1 MTDRIVEIADTAAHL
16 SLENHLLKIRLPD
29 GRSSTL
35 PVAELQCLIL
45 ANPAAT
51 VTGALLAELAAAGGV
66 AVICGRDRLPA
77 AMQLPLNGNYVQS
90 ERFRAQ
96 ADASLPLRKR
106 LWQCVV
112 KEKIR
117 RQGALLRELHGD
129 DFGLSKLSAAVNSGD
144 PENLE
149 GRAAVIYWK
158 NLFCTPFLRDRENA
172 DNNLL
177 LNYGYAILRA
187 MAARACCAAGLHP
200 TLGIHHH
207 NRYDSCCLADDLM
220 EPFRCVIDRKVAE
233 LNPEN
238 AAVGELTRPLRAE
251 LLRALLER
259 QETRAGEEWRISD
272 LLRSSAQ
279 QLAESFLSGEMKLNY
294 R

>member
-29 GRSSTL
+29 GSSSTL

-66 AVICGRDRLPA
+66 AVICGRDRLPT